1 MYYTAKVKCRV
12 ENDKGKIQK
21 VTEQYLVKAVSVTDV
36 EAYVTEKYEGSTI
49 DWELTSV
56 AETKIL
62 EVIGDAS

>member
-1 MYYTAKVKCRV
+1 MYYIAKVKCRV

-36 EAYVTEKYEGSTI
+36 EAYVTEKYGGSTI

-62 EVIGDAS
+62 EVIGDAA

>member
-1 MYYTAKVKCRV
+1 MYYIAKVKCRT
-12 ENDKGKIQK
+12 ENDNGKIQK

-36 EAYVTEKYEGSTI
+36 EAYVTEKYAGSTI

-62 EVIGDAS
+62 EVIGDAA